1 LTTRTLVV
9 CIGNDLIADDGV
21 GHEIY
26 RQLSK
31 RALPSGVRVCLL
43 GLGGIDLIDRLDGEE
58 LLIVVDAL
66 QLGQPA
72 GTVRVLP
79 WDDIP
84 ASDLRP
90 VSGHGIG
97 VREALQVCRR
107 LYPEK
112 AAGTVYLVGVEG
124 SCFNEVGA
132 GLTEAVRRA
141 VPEAVERITE
151 LIGGRPINAAAGS
164 GGPRTAPPE

>member
-1 LTTRTLVV
+1 MTVRTLVV
-9 CIGNDLIADDGV
+9 CIGNDLVADDGV

-31 RALPSGVRVCLL
+31 RALPRCVRVCLL

-58 LLIVVDAL
+58 LLIVVDAV
-66 QLGQPA
+66 QLGQPV

-97 VREALQVCRR
+97 VREAVQVCRQ

-124 SCFNEVGA
+124 GCFNEVGA
-132 GLTEAVRRA
+132 GLTDAVRRA
-141 VPEAVERITE
+141 VPEAVERIVG
-151 LIGGRPINAAAGS
+151 LIDGRPADQCGGR
-164 GGPRTAPPE
+164 